1 MNLTYWN
8 PDGSWGLNGV
18 NWTELSKLP
27 PQVYAALCKLK
38 DLEHKQQET
47 DDSQKQ
53 KGEHKTWTMQ
63 RFTMVQ

>member
-1 MNLTYWN
+1 MNLTY
-8 PDGSWGLNGV
+8 
-18 NWTELSKLP
+18 
-27 PQVYAALCKLK
+27 YAALCKLK
-38 DLEHKQQET
+38 DLEHEHQEI

>member
-18 NWTELSKLP
+18 SWTELSKLP
-27 PQVYAALCKLK
+27 PQVYAALCKL
-38 DLEHKQQET
+38 LEHEHQET
-47 DDSQKQ
+47 DDLQKQ